1 MRPIKLKI
9 KGLNSF
15 IEEQTIDFEKLTDRG
30 LFGIFGPTG
39 SGKSTI
45 LDGITLALYGDVS
58 RKSSNYINT
67 NCDRLNVSFEFQISG
82 AETKRYLVNREFK
95 RDKKSGN
102 PVSGKCKIVDISN
115 GEEVLA
121 DKVKTV
127 TDKCKEVIGLSL
139 EDFTRTV
146 VLPQGKFSEFL
157 KLEGK
162 PRREML
168 ERLFNLGEYGDKL
181 SSKLSKEINKEKTE
195 NSVLLG
201 QLMGYEDISE
211 DKKKEKEKELNIS
224 IENLEK
230 ANKELKEIE
239 KGFKENLE
247 LWKMQFEVKGHKER
261 ESELIEKADEI
272 KSFKEKVKTAEA
284 ASKVNPFVIVYEETL
299 KNISFTEKE
308 LSEIKE
314 KCEEL
319 KEKKDKCEES
329 WSKARINK
337 DSELPKYKIQEE
349 KMKDAIEDK
358 KSLVALENE
367 IKEINKVVED
377 LLKKKQ
383 ENEYKLSDSEN
394 RLKKGNELLKE
405 KERYRDTLEVDR
417 ELKENVQQGV
427 VITRDY
433 NNFFKRVEEYKVKLE
448 FNKEVIKKSVE
459 EKNILKLELDKKNSL
474 LVENE
479 SNLKK
484 LIENC
489 PGNQNDLFDMQEK
502 YSDIKGKLDIFKRA
516 KEEILKNKNVIEELT
531 KELKPKKEEYINLDN
546 EIKKLRID
554 ILEIERENLAYKLRE
569 ELKVGDICPV
579 CGSMEHHKE
588 NIRHK
593 EIKDISSIENNLN
606 LKEKCFDELSNNIR
620 DIEAKLT
627 IFKENI
633 EKNEDVIKN
642 LGDDFNEEEVSKLQL
657 KISDLRVKL
666 NEYNVKKEEYE
677 NINKTLKEE
686 SNNLKLKY
694 TQLETKINSDE
705 NTIKELLENKKKEEE
720 KLQDIE
726 RQLNSLKEKTKVED
740 FIVKNN
746 EINKIEHEREE
757 VEKIIKSYRNRL
769 EELSKNRE
777 EAIKNLN
784 DTNQDLA
791 KINTTLEE
799 KIKVKNENL
808 IKIKSKVKDI
818 DNIEEILKN
827 IQREI
832 KIIEDNYILAEK
844 AKEEADKNYE
854 DGNSKLISIAS
865 KGRELYKRKD
875 EEKQKLDKALKE
887 ENFLSI
893 EEVKNNV
900 LEKSEIEAL
909 KVKID
914 NYNDSLAKIKG
925 AIESI
930 SKKIGNRELSEKQ
943 WIAIQE
949 EKEEKEVKVKEFNE
963 IKIKLQEELKV
974 IGDKMMELKDLLKQ
988 KEKLDHKLAL
998 LSDLDKLFKGKKFVE
1013 FVAAT
1018 RLKYVSLEA
1027 SKKLREIT
1035 NGNYG
1040 LEVDE
1045 DGRFIIRDYKNGGA
1059 ERDASTLSGG
1069 ETFLA
1074 SLALA
1079 LALSAEIQLKGTAP
1093 LELFFL
1099 DEGFG
1104 TLDDNLLEVVM
1115 SSLERIHNDKLKVG
1129 IISHVESIKNRVP
1142 VKLLITPAEA
1152 GMGGSKVKIE
1162 RS

>member
-102 PVSGKCKIVDISN
+102 PVSGKCKIVDITN

-211 DKKKEKEKELNIS
+211 DKKKEKEEELNIS

-230 ANKELKEIE
+230 ANKELKVIE
-239 KGFKENLE
+239 KSFKENSE
-247 LWKMQFEVKGHKER
+247 LWKMQLEVKDYKER
-261 ESELIEKADEI
+261 ENELIEKSNEI
-272 KSFKEKVKTAEA
+272 NSFKERVKNAEA
-284 ASKVNPFVIVYEETL
+284 ASKVNPFVIAYEETL
-299 KNISFTEKE
+299 KNIEITEKE
-308 LSEIKE
+308 LSEIKVQ
-314 KCEEL
+314 CEEL
-319 KEKKDKCEES
+319 KEKRDKYEDV
-329 WSKARINK
+329 WNKARINK
-337 DSELPKYKIQEE
+337 DNELTKYKIQEDKIKE
-349 KMKDAIEDK
+349 AIEDK
-358 KSLVALENE
+358 KALVALENE

-433 NNFFKRVEEYKVKLE
+433 NNFFKRIEEYKVKLE

-593 EIKDISSIENNLN
+593 EIRDISSIENNLN

-726 RQLNSLKEKTKVED
+726 RQLSYLKEKTKVED
-740 FIVKNN
+740 FIAKND
-746 EINKIEHEREE
+746 EINKIENEREE
-757 VEKIIKSYRNRL
+757 VEKTIKSYRNRL

-777 EAIKNLN
+777 DAIKDLN
-784 DTNQDLA
+784 DTNQELA
-791 KINTTLEE
+791 KINTTLKE
-799 KIKVKNENL
+799 KIKIKDESL

-827 IQREI
+827 IQSEI
-832 KIIEDNYILAEK
+832 KRIEDNYILAEK

-854 DGNSKLISIAS
+854 EYNSKLISIAS

-875 EEKQKLDKALKE
+875 EEKQKFDEALKE

-900 LEKSEIEAL
+900 LEKSEIEVL

-930 SKKIGNRELSEKQ
+930 SKKIGNRELSEEQ

-974 IGDKMMELKDLLKQ
+974 IEEKMIELKGLLKQ
-988 KEKLDHKLAL
+988 KEGLDHKLAL
-998 LSDLDKLFKGKKFVE
+998 LNDLDKLFKGKKFVE

-1027 SKKLREIT
+1027 SKKLKEIT

-1074 SLALA
+1074 SLSLA

-1115 SSLERIHNDKLKVG
+1115 SSLEKIHNDKLRVG

>member
-39 SGKSTI
+39 SGKSTV

-102 PVSGKCKIVDISN
+102 PVSGKCKIVDITN

-121 DKVKTV
+121 DKVKAV

-168 ERLFNLGEYGDKL
+168 ERLFNLEQYGDNLSRKL
-181 SSKLSKEINKEKTE
+181 SREINKEKTE

-211 DKKKEKEKELNIS
+211 DKKKEKEEELRIS
-224 IENLEK
+224 IDNLNK
-230 ANKELKEIE
+230 ANEELKILD
-239 KGFKENLE
+239 KDFKENAE
-247 LWKMQFEVKGHKER
+247 LWEMQLEVNDYKGKEKI
-261 ESELIEKADEI
+261 LVEKASEI
-272 KSFKEKVKTAEA
+272 NSFKEKVKTAEGA
-284 ASKVNPFVIVYEETL
+284 NKVKPYLVAYEETL
-299 KNISFTEKE
+299 KNIRSTEKE
-308 LSEIKE
+308 LSELKV

-319 KEKKDKCEES
+319 KVKKISLEEE
-329 WSKARINK
+329 WNKAREIK
-337 DSELPKYKIQEE
+337 DTKLPEYKIQEE
-349 KMKDAIEDK
+349 KIKDAIEDK
-358 KSLVALENE
+358 KVLIALESE
-367 IKEINKVVED
+367 IKDINDKVE
-377 LLKKKQ
+377 LLNKKKK
-383 ENEYKLSDSEN
+383 ENEDKLTDSEN
-394 RLKKGNELLKE
+394 RLKKGNDLLKE
-405 KERYRDTLEVDR
+405 KEEYRDTLNINS
-417 ELKENVQQGV
+417 ELKQDVLQGV

-433 NNFFKRVEEYKVKLE
+433 NSFLKSIDDC
-448 FNKEVIKKSVE
+448 KEKIDNIKIELKKSLK
-459 EKNILKLELDKKNSL
+459 EKELLIAEVNNKNNLLKNS
-474 LVENE
+474 EN
-479 SNLKK
+479 NLEE
-484 LIENC
+484 LIKDC

-502 YSDIKGKLDIFKRA
+502 YSELKGKLDIYNRDKEDIKRSNNLINES
-516 KEEILKNKNVIEELT
+516 EEY
-531 KELKPKKEEYINLDN
+531 LKPKKEEYINLES
-546 EIKKLRID
+546 EIKKLKLN
-554 ILEIERENLAYKLRE
+554 ILEIERENLAHKLRE
-569 ELKVGDICPV
+569 ELKSGDICPV
-579 CGSMEHHKE
+579 CGSIEHYKE
-588 NIRHK
+588 NIKHI
-593 EIKDISSIENNLN
+593 EIKDISSLEENID
-606 LKEKCFDELSNNIR
+606 LKEKQFNNLSDSIK
-620 DIEAKLT
+620 DMEAKINLAKEKIEEGKAT
-627 IFKENI
+627 IN
-633 EKNEDVIKN
+633 N
-642 LGDDFNEEEVSKLQL
+642 LGEEFNEELV
-657 KISDLRVKL
+657 ISMQNRVNDLRLKL
-666 NEYNVKKEEYE
+666 NEYNNKKEELE
-677 NINKTLKEE
+677 KIIKSLREEFNILNVNFTK
-686 SNNLKLKY
+686 
-694 TQLETKINSDE
+694 LETKISSDE
-705 NTIKELLENKKKEEE
+705 SLIKSLEEENKNKELKLKE
-720 KLQDIE
+720 IE
-726 RQLNSLKEKTKVED
+726 SELNALKEKTKVED
-740 FIVKNN
+740 FIVKNE
-746 EINKIEHEREE
+746 EINKVEKERED
-757 VEKIIKSYRNRL
+757 VEKTIKSYRNRL
-769 EELSKNRE
+769 EELSKNKE

-791 KINTTLEE
+791 KINTALEE
-799 KIKVKNENL
+799 KNKVREESL
-808 IKIKSKVKDI
+808 IKIKTKVEDI

-832 KIIEDNYILAEK
+832 KIIEDNYIVAEK
-844 AKEEADKNYE
+844 KKVEANNYYEEC
-854 DGNSKLISIAS
+854 NSKFISIVS
-865 KGRELYKRKD
+865 RSEELYKRK
-875 EEKQKLDKALKE
+875 ESEKEKLDKVLKE
-887 ENFLSI
+887 EHFLNI
-893 EEVKNNV
+893 DEVKENI
-900 LEKSEIEAL
+900 LDKSKIEAL
-909 KVKID
+909 KNEID
-914 NYNDSLAKIKG
+914 NYSNSLAKIKG

-930 SKKIGNRELSEKQ
+930 SKKIGDRELTEEQ
-943 WIAIQE
+943 WNTIQR
-949 EKEEKEVKVKEFNE
+949 EKEEKEIKVKELSE
-963 IKIKLQEELKV
+963 IKIKVQEELK
-974 IGDKMMELKDLLKQ
+974 IIEEKMLELKDLLKQ
-988 KEKLDHKLAL
+988 KEELDHKLAL
-998 LSDLDKLFKGKKFVE
+998 LNDLDKLFKGKKFVE

-1027 SKKLREIT
+1027 SRKLKEIT

-1115 SSLERIHNDKLKVG
+1115 SSLERIHNDRLKVG

>member
-82 AETKRYLVNREFK
+82 AEIKRYLVTREFK

-102 PVSGKCKIVDISN
+102 PISGKCKIVDITN

-121 DKVKTV
+121 DKVKAV

-168 ERLFNLGEYGDKL
+168 ERLFNLEQYGDNLSRKL
-181 SSKLSKEINKEKTE
+181 SREINKERTE

-211 DKKKEKEKELNIS
+211 DKRKEKEEELRLS
-224 IENLEK
+224 IENLNI
-230 ANKELKEIE
+230 ANKELQVIE
-239 KGFKENLE
+239 KDFKENSE
-247 LWKMQFEVKGHKER
+247 LWEMQLEVKEYKAR
-261 ESELIEKADEI
+261 ESELIKKADEI
-272 KSFKEKVKTAEA
+272 NSFKERVKTAEA
-284 ASKVNPFVIVYEETL
+284 ASNVNPFVIAYEETL
-299 KNISFTEKE
+299 KNIDLTEKE
-308 LSEIKE
+308 LSEAKL

-319 KEKKDKCEES
+319 KDKKVKCEEVCN
-329 WSKARINK
+329 KARTNK
-337 DSELPKYKIQEE
+337 DNLLPKYKIQEE
-349 KMKDAIEDK
+349 KIKEAIEDK
-358 KSLVALENE
+358 KALVALESE
-367 IKEINKVVED
+367 IKETNKVAEG
-377 LLKKKQ
+377 LIKKKK
-383 ENEYKLSDSEN
+383 ENEDKLIDSEN
-394 RLKKGNELLKE
+394 RLNKGNTLLKE
-405 KERYRDTLEVDR
+405 KEVYRDTLNIDR

-433 NNFFKRVEEYKVKLE
+433 NNLFKIVEDYKVKLKSNE
-448 FNKEVIKKSVE
+448 EGIKKSVE
-459 EKNILKLELDKKNSL
+459 EKNILKLKLDKNNDL
-474 LVENE
+474 LLENE
-479 SNLKK
+479 NNLKK

-489 PGNQNDLFDMQEK
+489 PGNQDDLFNMQEK
-502 YSDIKGKLDIFKRA
+502 YSELKGKLDIFKRA
-516 KEEILKNKNVIEELT
+516 KEEILKNKNEIEELIRDL
-531 KELKPKKEEYINLDN
+531 EPKKEKYVDLES

-554 ILEIERENLAYKLRE
+554 IREIERENLAYKLRE
-569 ELKVGDICPV
+569 ELKSGDICPV
-579 CGSMEHHKE
+579 CGSIEHNKE
-588 NIRHK
+588 NIKHI
-593 EIKDISSIENNLN
+593 EMKDINSLENSMS
-606 LKEKCFDELSNNIR
+606 LKEKYFDELSNNIR
-620 DIEAKLT
+620 EIGAKLSL
-627 IFKENI
+627 FKENVD
-633 EKNEDVIKN
+633 KNEEIIKN
-642 LGDDFNEEEVSKLQL
+642 LGNDFSEEEVSNLQL
-657 KISDLRVKL
+657 KISDLRIKV
-666 NEYNVKKEEYE
+666 NDYNIKKEEYE
-677 NINKTLKEE
+677 NINKALKEKD
-686 SNNLKLKY
+686 NNLKLKY

-726 RQLNSLKEKTKVED
+726 IQLNSLKEKTKVED
-740 FIVKNN
+740 FITKNH
-746 EINKIEHEREE
+746 EINKIESEKEE
-757 VEKIIKSYRNRL
+757 VEKTIKSYRNRL
-769 EELSKNRE
+769 EELSKDRE
-777 EAIKNLN
+777 EAIKSLN
-784 DTNQDLA
+784 DTNQELA
-791 KINTTLEE
+791 RINTTLEE
-799 KIKVKNENL
+799 KIKIKEESL
-808 IKIKSKVKDI
+808 IKIKNKVNDI
-818 DNIEEILKN
+818 DNIEEILRN

-832 KIIEDNYILAEK
+832 KIIEDNYIIAEK
-844 AKEEADKNYE
+844 AKEEANKNYE
-854 DGNSKLISIAS
+854 ECNSKLISIVS
-865 KGRELYKRKD
+865 KARELYKRKD
-875 EEKQKLDKALKE
+875 EEKQKLDVSLKE
-887 ENFLSI
+887 ESFLTI
-893 EEVKNNV
+893 EEVKNNL
-900 LEKSEIEAL
+900 LEKNEIEIL

-914 NYNDSLAKIKG
+914 NYNDSLSKVKG

-930 SKKIGNRELSEKQ
+930 SKKIGNRELSQEQ
-943 WIAIQE
+943 WSIIQK
-949 EKEEKEVKVKEFNE
+949 EKEEKEVEVKEFNE

-974 IGDKMMELKDLLKQ
+974 IEEKMMELKGLLKQ
-988 KEKLDHKLAL
+988 KEEIDHKLAL
-998 LSDLDKLFKGKKFVE
+998 LNDLDKLFKGKRFVE
-1013 FVAAT
+1013 FVATT

-1027 SKKLREIT
+1027 SKKLKEIT

-1074 SLALA
+1074 SLSLA

>member
-39 SGKSTI
+39 SGKSTV

-102 PVSGKCKIVDISN
+102 PVSGKCKIVDITN

-121 DKVKTV
+121 DKVKAV

-168 ERLFNLGEYGDKL
+168 ERLFNLEQYGDNLSRKL
-181 SSKLSKEINKEKTE
+181 SREINKEKTE

-211 DKKKEKEKELNIS
+211 DKKKEKEEELRIS
-224 IENLEK
+224 IDNLNK
-230 ANKELKEIE
+230 ANEELKILD
-239 KGFKENLE
+239 KDFKENAE
-247 LWKMQFEVKGHKER
+247 LWEMQLEVNDYKGKEKI
-261 ESELIEKADEI
+261 LVEKASEI
-272 KSFKEKVKTAEA
+272 NSFKEKVKTAEGA
-284 ASKVNPFVIVYEETL
+284 NKVKPYLVAYEETL
-299 KNISFTEKE
+299 KNIRSTEKE
-308 LSEIKE
+308 LSELKV

-319 KEKKDKCEES
+319 KVKKISLEEE
-329 WSKARINK
+329 WNKAREIK
-337 DSELPKYKIQEE
+337 DTKLPEYKIQEE
-349 KMKDAIEDK
+349 KIKDAIEDK
-358 KSLVALENE
+358 KVLIALESE
-367 IKEINKVVED
+367 IKDINDKVE
-377 LLKKKQ
+377 LLNKKKK
-383 ENEYKLSDSEN
+383 ENEDKLTDSEN
-394 RLKKGNELLKE
+394 RLKKGNDLLKE
-405 KERYRDTLEVDR
+405 KEEYRDTLNINS
-417 ELKENVQQGV
+417 ELKQDVLQGV

-433 NNFFKRVEEYKVKLE
+433 NSFLKSIDDC
-448 FNKEVIKKSVE
+448 KEKIDNIKIELKKSLK
-459 EKNILKLELDKKNSL
+459 EKELLIAEVNNKNNLLKNS
-474 LVENE
+474 EN
-479 SNLKK
+479 NLEE
-484 LIENC
+484 LIKDC

-502 YSDIKGKLDIFKRA
+502 YSELKGKLDIYNRDKEDIKRSNNLINES
-516 KEEILKNKNVIEELT
+516 EEY
-531 KELKPKKEEYINLDN
+531 LKPKKEEYINLES
-546 EIKKLRID
+546 EIKKLKLN
-554 ILEIERENLAYKLRE
+554 ILEIERENLAHKLRE
-569 ELKVGDICPV
+569 ELKSGDICPV
-579 CGSMEHHKE
+579 CGSIEHYKE
-588 NIRHK
+588 NIKHI
-593 EIKDISSIENNLN
+593 EIKDISSLEENID
-606 LKEKCFDELSNNIR
+606 LKEKQFNNLSDSIK
-620 DIEAKLT
+620 DMEAKINLAKEKIEEGKAT
-627 IFKENI
+627 IN
-633 EKNEDVIKN
+633 N
-642 LGDDFNEEEVSKLQL
+642 LGEEFNEELV
-657 KISDLRVKL
+657 ISMQNRVNDLRLKL
-666 NEYNVKKEEYE
+666 NEYNNKKEELE
-677 NINKTLKEE
+677 KIIKSLREEFNILNVNFTK
-686 SNNLKLKY
+686 
-694 TQLETKINSDE
+694 LETKISSDE
-705 NTIKELLENKKKEEE
+705 SLIKSLEEENKNKELKLKE
-720 KLQDIE
+720 IE
-726 RQLNSLKEKTKVED
+726 SELNALKEKTKVED
-740 FIVKNN
+740 FIVKNG
-746 EINKIEHEREE
+746 EINKVEKERED
-757 VEKIIKSYRNRL
+757 VEKTIKSYRNRL
-769 EELSKNRE
+769 EELSKNKE

-791 KINTTLEE
+791 KINTALEE
-799 KIKVKNENL
+799 KNKVREESL
-808 IKIKSKVKDI
+808 IKIKTKVEDI

-832 KIIEDNYILAEK
+832 KIIEDNYIVAEK
-844 AKEEADKNYE
+844 KKVEANNYYEEC
-854 DGNSKLISIAS
+854 NSKFISIVS
-865 KGRELYKRKD
+865 RSEELYKRK
-875 EEKQKLDKALKE
+875 ESEKEKLDKVLKE
-887 ENFLSI
+887 EHFLNI
-893 EEVKNNV
+893 DEVKENI
-900 LEKSEIEAL
+900 LDKSKIEAL
-909 KVKID
+909 KNEID
-914 NYNDSLAKIKG
+914 NYSNSLAKIKG

-930 SKKIGNRELSEKQ
+930 SKKIGDRELTEEQ
-943 WIAIQE
+943 WNTIQR
-949 EKEEKEVKVKEFNE
+949 EKEEKEIKVKELSE
-963 IKIKLQEELKV
+963 IKIKVQEELK
-974 IGDKMMELKDLLKQ
+974 IIEEKMLELKDLLKQ
-988 KEKLDHKLAL
+988 KEELDHKLAL
-998 LSDLDKLFKGKKFVE
+998 LNDLDKLFKGKKFVE

-1027 SKKLREIT
+1027 SRKLKEIT

-1115 SSLERIHNDKLKVG
+1115 SSLERIHNDRLKVG

>member
-1 MRPIKLKI
+1 MRPIRLKI

-102 PVSGKCKIVDISN
+102 PVSGKCKIVDITN

-211 DKKKEKEKELNIS
+211 DKKKEKEEELNIS

-239 KGFKENLE
+239 KSFKENSE
-247 LWKMQFEVKGHKER
+247 LWKMQLEVKDYKER
-261 ESELIEKADEI
+261 ENELTEKSDEI
-272 KSFKEKVKTAEA
+272 NSFKERVKNAEA
-284 ASKVNPFVIVYEETL
+284 ASKVNPFVIAYEETL
-299 KNISFTEKE
+299 KNIKITEKE
-308 LSEIKE
+308 LSEIKGQ
-314 KCEEL
+314 CEEL
-319 KEKKDKCEES
+319 KEKRDKYEEV
-329 WSKARINK
+329 WNKARINK
-337 DSELPKYKIQEE
+337 DNELPKYKIQEE
-349 KMKDAIEDK
+349 KIKEAIEDK
-358 KSLVALENE
+358 KALVALESE

-377 LLKKKQ
+377 LLKKKK
-383 ENEYKLSDSEN
+383 ENENKLIDSEN
-394 RLKKGNELLKE
+394 RLKKGNNLLKE
-405 KERYRDTLEVDR
+405 KEVYRDTLNIDR

-427 VITRDY
+427 VVTIDY
-433 NNFFKRVEEYKVKLE
+433 NNFFKKVEDYKVKLE
-448 FNKEVIKKSVE
+448 SNNEVIKKSVE
-459 EKNILKLELDKKNSL
+459 EKNILKLELDKTNNL
-474 LVENE
+474 LIENE
-479 SNLKK
+479 NVLESLVK
-484 LIENC
+484 NC

-502 YSDIKGKLDIFKRA
+502 YSDLKGKLDIFKRA

-569 ELKVGDICPV
+569 ELKSGDVCPV

-588 NIRHK
+588 NIRHI
-593 EIKDISSIENNLN
+593 EIRDINSLENSMA
-606 LKEKCFDELSNNIR
+606 LKEKSFDELSNNIR
-620 DIEAKLT
+620 DIEAKL
-627 IFKENI
+627 ILFKENV
-633 EKNEDVIKN
+633 EKNEEVIKN
-642 LGDDFNEEEVSKLQL
+642 LGDDFNAEEVSNLQL

-677 NINKTLKEE
+677 NINKTLKEKC
-686 SNNLKLKY
+686 NNLKLKY

-705 NTIKELLENKKKEEE
+705 NTIKELLEDKKKEEE

-726 RQLNSLKEKTKVED
+726 RQLSYLKEKTKVED
-740 FIVKNN
+740 FIAKND
-746 EINKIEHEREE
+746 EINKIENEREE
-757 VEKIIKSYRNRL
+757 VEKTIKSYRNRL

-777 EAIKNLN
+777 DAIKDLN
-784 DTNQDLA
+784 DTNQELA

-799 KIKVKNENL
+799 KIKIKDESL

-827 IQREI
+827 IQSEI
-832 KIIEDNYILAEK
+832 KRVEENYILAEK

-854 DGNSKLISIAS
+854 ECNSKLISIAS

-875 EEKQKLDKALKE
+875 EEKQKLDEALKE
-887 ENFLSI
+887 EKFLSI

-900 LEKSEIEAL
+900 LEKSEIEVL

-930 SKKIGNRELSEKQ
+930 SKKIGNRELSEEQ

-974 IGDKMMELKDLLKQ
+974 IEEKMIELKGLLKQ
-988 KEKLDHKLAL
+988 KEELDHKLAL
-998 LSDLDKLFKGKKFVE
+998 LNDLDKLFKGKKFVE

-1027 SKKLREIT
+1027 SKKLKEIT

-1074 SLALA
+1074 SLSLA

>member
-39 SGKSTI
+39 SGKSTV

-102 PVSGKCKIVDISN
+102 PVSGKCKIVDITN

-121 DKVKTV
+121 DKVKAV

-168 ERLFNLGEYGDKL
+168 ERLFNLEQYGDNLSRKL
-181 SSKLSKEINKEKTE
+181 SREINKEKTE

-211 DKKKEKEKELNIS
+211 DKKKEKEEELRIS
-224 IENLEK
+224 IDNLNK
-230 ANKELKEIE
+230 ANEELKILD
-239 KGFKENLE
+239 KDFKENAE
-247 LWKMQFEVKGHKER
+247 LWEMQLEVNDYKGKEKI
-261 ESELIEKADEI
+261 LVEKASEI
-272 KSFKEKVKTAEA
+272 NSFKEKVKTAEGA
-284 ASKVNPFVIVYEETL
+284 NKVKPYLVAYEETL
-299 KNISFTEKE
+299 KNIRSTEKE
-308 LSEIKE
+308 LSELKV

-319 KEKKDKCEES
+319 KVKKISLEEE
-329 WSKARINK
+329 WNKAREIK
-337 DSELPKYKIQEE
+337 DTKLPEYKIQEE
-349 KMKDAIEDK
+349 KIKDAIEDK
-358 KSLVALENE
+358 KVLIALESE
-367 IKEINKVVED
+367 IKDINDKVE
-377 LLKKKQ
+377 LLNKKKK
-383 ENEYKLSDSEN
+383 ENEDKLTDSEN
-394 RLKKGNELLKE
+394 RLKKGNDLLKE
-405 KERYRDTLEVDR
+405 KEEYRDTLNINS
-417 ELKENVQQGV
+417 ELKQDVLQGV

-433 NNFFKRVEEYKVKLE
+433 NSFLKSIDDC
-448 FNKEVIKKSVE
+448 KEKIDNIKIELKKSLK
-459 EKNILKLELDKKNSL
+459 EKELLIAEVNNKNNLLKNS
-474 LVENE
+474 EN
-479 SNLKK
+479 NLEE
-484 LIENC
+484 LIKDC

-502 YSDIKGKLDIFKRA
+502 YSELKGKLDIYNRDKEDIKRSNNLINES
-516 KEEILKNKNVIEELT
+516 EEY
-531 KELKPKKEEYINLDN
+531 LKPKKEEYINLES
-546 EIKKLRID
+546 EIKKLKLN
-554 ILEIERENLAYKLRE
+554 ILEIERENLAHKLRE
-569 ELKVGDICPV
+569 ELKSGDICPV
-579 CGSMEHHKE
+579 CGSIEHYKE
-588 NIRHK
+588 NIKHI
-593 EIKDISSIENNLN
+593 EIKDISSLEENID
-606 LKEKCFDELSNNIR
+606 LKEKQFNNLSDSIK
-620 DIEAKLT
+620 DMEAKINLAKEKIEEGKAT
-627 IFKENI
+627 IN
-633 EKNEDVIKN
+633 N
-642 LGDDFNEEEVSKLQL
+642 LGEEFNEELV
-657 KISDLRVKL
+657 ISMQNRVNDLRLKL
-666 NEYNVKKEEYE
+666 NEYNNKKEELE
-677 NINKTLKEE
+677 KIIKSLREEFNILNVNFTK
-686 SNNLKLKY
+686 
-694 TQLETKINSDE
+694 LETKISSDE
-705 NTIKELLENKKKEEE
+705 SLIKSLEEENKNKELKLKE
-720 KLQDIE
+720 IE
-726 RQLNSLKEKTKVED
+726 SELNALKEKTKVED
-740 FIVKNN
+740 FIVKNE
-746 EINKIEHEREE
+746 EINKVEKERED
-757 VEKIIKSYRNRL
+757 VEKTIKSYRNRL
-769 EELSKNRE
+769 EELSKNKE

-791 KINTTLEE
+791 KINTALEE
-799 KIKVKNENL
+799 KNKVREESL
-808 IKIKSKVKDI
+808 IKIKTKVEDI

-832 KIIEDNYILAEK
+832 KIIEDNYIVAEK
-844 AKEEADKNYE
+844 KKVEANNYYEEC
-854 DGNSKLISIAS
+854 NSKFISIVS
-865 KGRELYKRKD
+865 RSEELYKRK
-875 EEKQKLDKALKE
+875 ESEKEKLDKVLKE
-887 ENFLSI
+887 EHFLNI
-893 EEVKNNV
+893 DEVKENI
-900 LEKSEIEAL
+900 LDKSKIEAL
-909 KVKID
+909 KNEID
-914 NYNDSLAKIKG
+914 NYSNSLAKIKG

-930 SKKIGNRELSEKQ
+930 SKKIGDRELTEEQ
-943 WIAIQE
+943 WNTIQR
-949 EKEEKEVKVKEFNE
+949 EKEEKEIKVKELSE
-963 IKIKLQEELKV
+963 IKIKVQEELK
-974 IGDKMMELKDLLKQ
+974 IIEEKMLELKDLLKQ
-988 KEKLDHKLAL
+988 KEELDHKLAL
-998 LSDLDKLFKGKKFVE
+998 LNDLDKLFKGKKFVE

-1027 SKKLREIT
+1027 SRKLKEIT

-1142 VKLLITPAEA
+1142 VKLIITPAEA